1 MNKHMLKFCMLV
13 SIANVSAAS
22 YSPPDGFDVGS
33 GAGSQEVSNN
43 EPNSPFGHHVSGGAA
58 GSLTDGNSTSFP
70 FPSAVEV
77 TYDGHESRIEIDPN
91 MTVFT
96 FRNMIIESLKLQGGH
111 RFMLNGREIMAVNVD
126 ATTRALTT
134 LRDTFSGRSG
144 IVPITIVV
152 DPTRSPLQ
160 SKTSTPVPQAG
171 EMSPATKPVGTDGK
185 EDSDSSLGNDTTP
198 PKATEQDADIP
209 AVTE

>member
-1 MNKHMLKFCMLV
+1 MNKHMLKLCMLV

-22 YSPPDGFDVGS
+22 YSQPDGLDVGS
-33 GAGSQEVSNN
+33 GIGSQEVSNK
-43 EPNSPFGHHVSGGAA
+43 EPSSPFGHHVSGGAA

-77 TYDGHESRIEIDPN
+77 TFKDRKSIVEIRPDMRVKDFKDLVTTNFMISGGFTFMMEMIEIMRD
-91 MTVFT
+91 
-96 FRNMIIESLKLQGGH
+96 
-111 RFMLNGREIMAVNVD
+111 NVD